1 MDSQTPKPLLLK
13 ILLLGDNS
21 AKATFFT
28 KFTDDGFNINVDY
41 TERKI
46 HLDGQVIE
54 IQAWV
59 MNRQERFEA
68 PTSAYFSGTSGVLL
82 IYDSSDED
90 SLEFSMRDEI
100 RKVELYDGL
109 ETLIVEVNMDP
120 KKKKQVTTEKA
131 LEFAKEH
138 DMQLIETSLLEE
150 LNIEEIFGM
159 LAKKILTNKRHFAN
173 KVQLN
178 CKIPQEKSTCY

>member
-1 MDSQTPKPLLLK
+1 MDLQTPKPLLLK

-28 KFTDDGFNINVDY
+28 KCTDDGFNINVDY

-46 HLDGQVIE
+46 QLDGQVIE

-90 SLEFSMRDEI
+90 SLEFSMRDEV
-100 RKVELYDGL
+100 RKVGLYDGV

-120 KKKKQVTTEKA
+120 KKKLVTTEKA

-138 DMQLIETSLLEE
+138 GMQLIETSLSEE
-150 LNIEEIFGM
+150 LNIDEIFGM
-159 LAKKILTNKRHFAN
+159 LARKILTNRRHLVN

-178 CKIPQEKSTCY
+178 CKKPQEKSTCY